1 VKLSMSGTNAD
12 GTAQGFVGGKEGAVY
27 DLSARPIG
35 GFDAATVGLT
45 LFAAHA
51 TRLLNIELSALEAE
65 GRGQIVSS
73 PRVVTADRM
82 KAVVE
87 QGTELPY
94 QAKVGQGVSGVQF
107 RRATLKL
114 EVEPQITPDGR
125 VILDLGS
132 ERQRRRADRRRAG
145 DQHQTRA
152 DARRGGGR
160 RDGVD
165 RWNLLVRRPQRCD
178 AGPAP
183 GQNTAFGPTFSPY
196 RTSRSAQR
204 TGRFHYAAGCA
215 DELTVCRSGR
225 PQARQ
230 GSRFAFK
237 LRHEPY
243 RISRRTPLQ
252 PRDANANV
260 FFVGLMGAGKTTVGR
275 AVARRLDRPFFDSDH
290 EIEARTG
297 ARIATIFELEGE
309 AGFRDREAQTIA
321 DLTGRDNIVLAT
333 GGGAVLRVENREA
346 LSNRG
351 LVVYLRANPHDL
363 WLRTRRDKNRPLLQT
378 DDPKGRLEALYEVR
392 DPLYREC
399 ADFVIETGR
408 PSVNGLV
415 NMVLMQLEMAG
426 VARHPAS

>member
-1 VKLSMSGTNAD
+1 
-12 GTAQGFVGGKEGAVY
+12 
-27 DLSARPIG
+27 
-35 GFDAATVGLT
+35 
-45 LFAAHA
+45 
-51 TRLLNIELSALEAE
+51 
-65 GRGQIVSS
+65 
-73 PRVVTADRM
+73 M
-82 KAVVE
+82 K
-87 QGTELPY
+87 
-94 QAKVGQGVSGVQF
+94 
-107 RRATLKL
+107 
-114 EVEPQITPDGR
+114 
-125 VILDLGS
+125 
-132 ERQRRRADRRRAG
+132 
-145 DQHQTRA
+145 
-152 DARRGGGR
+152 
-160 RDGVD
+160 
-165 RWNLLVRRPQRCD
+165 
-178 AGPAP
+178 
-183 GQNTAFGPTFSPY
+183 
-196 RTSRSAQR
+196 
-204 TGRFHYAAGCA
+204 
-215 DELTVCRSGR
+215 VCRSVW

-243 RISRRTPLQ
+243 RNSQRTPLQ

-309 AGFRDREAQTIA
+309 AGFRDREAHTIA
-321 DLTGRDNIVLAT
+321 ELSGRDNIVLAT
-333 GGGAVLRVENREA
+333 GGGAVLRPENREL
-346 LSNRG
+346 LSSRG

-378 DDPKGRLEALYEVR
+378 EDPKGRLEALYAVR